1 MAILFFFLMACG
13 TTVIDLVEDC
23 DVLAS
28 SVQPSEA
35 APGEQAAVT
44 VSPVTTHWDTAVY
57 LSGTRAEV
65 VDITRVG
72 CEGCD
77 TCREEEGCLACSDCD
92 ACDAVCKT
100 ECIESVVFVVPP
112 TAAGKADVVVY
123 NSSGTSNPVP
133 IMVTPSSD
141 TGEPDTGSS
150 ADDSG
155 DPVDTGDSDTT
166 EDTGTP

>member
-57 LSGTRAEV
+57 LSGRPEPRSWTSPAMAVKAATPAEQGRRLPGV
-65 VDITRVG
+65 
-72 CEGCD
+72 
-77 TCREEEGCLACSDCD
+77 
-92 ACDAVCKT
+92 
-100 ECIESVVFVVPP
+100 
-112 TAAGKADVVVY
+112 
-123 NSSGTSNPVP
+123 
-133 IMVTPSSD
+133 
-141 TGEPDTGSS
+141 
-150 ADDSG
+150 
-155 DPVDTGDSDTT
+155 
-166 EDTGTP
+166 